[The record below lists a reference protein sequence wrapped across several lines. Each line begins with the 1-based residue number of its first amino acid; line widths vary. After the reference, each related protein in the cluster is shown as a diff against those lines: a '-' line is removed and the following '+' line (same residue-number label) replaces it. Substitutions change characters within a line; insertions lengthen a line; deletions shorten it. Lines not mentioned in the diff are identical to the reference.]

1 LVHGRGGLQLAHA
14 GTDIDA
20 PLQMAVAAFGV
31 GVGWWIVM
39 DRDGGRVFQRL
50 RHNLIMLHRTG
61 QLLYAQSGQ
70 VFLIR
75 LAHVPCCDEPKRLA
89 FYQHDLPD
97 RSAAAVQ
104 DRALGV
110 WVQLV
115 LFYEGLIG
123 TGSEDLDAALILPYI
138 APKVIFPGVVSRYLS
153 GVGTLQEDQEE
164 VVGAV

>member
-1 LVHGRGGLQLAHA
+1 AVFHRQSVELGVGYLVEHGLEGLRLAHA

-31 GVGWWIVM
+31 GVGWWLVM

-50 RHNLIMLHRTG
+50 RQNLVMPHRAG
-61 QLLYAQSGQ
+61 QLLRAQAGQ
-70 VFLIR
+70 FFPLR
-75 LAHVPCCDEPKRLA
+75 LADVEYCDEPKRLA

-123 TGSEDLDAALILPYI
+123 TGSEDLDAALILPY
-138 APKVIFPGVVSRYLS
+138 
-153 GVGTLQEDQEE
+153 
-164 VVGAV
+164 